1 MWWEKNE
8 SLLPRL
14 VCVFMRRIAPVLLF
28 LRLVWFCGFNAL
40 KEKKKTVI
48 TFMRV
53 KCGIMAL
60 AAVVV
65 SLIEGILAAR

>member
-8 SLLPRL
+8 SLLPRVCFDRSSFTVFTIGL
-14 VCVFMRRIAPVLLF
+14 VLWIQRF
-28 LRLVWFCGFNAL
+28 
-40 KEKKKTVI
+40 KKKQKKTVI

>member
-14 VCVFMRRIAPVLLF
+14 VCFDRPSFIVFTIGLVLWIQRF
-28 LRLVWFCGFNAL
+28 KR
-40 KEKKKTVI
+40 KKKNVI

-60 AAVVV
+60 DAVVV